1 MRGFISIIILMLA
14 MVGSLPLRA
23 EEVRMVQPISS
34 STPPTPE
41 QQKLLQSWEAFCE
54 TLKKQGQQIIAFD
67 TGAPIDSAE
76 GFHYLAML
84 SALTIERVQFSQN
97 VTYPVLVRAIDQHK
111 KVGLDSPDNK
121 YYMTRFDPE
130 GEYVIKGRRGSVP
143 YLGFQFNIDG
153 RAVANLNHSQ
163 MVFEDDGTFE
173 LYLTREQQ
181 GQNWLALP
189 EGTNGL
195 YVREIFTKWD
205 AQTPSTMWL
214 ERVDETPPAKQLTPD
229 DLAQEF
235 ATMGEKISRDIV
247 FWQKYVAMNK
257 QRAYNT
263 ISVPRDTSAQGGS
276 PDNLYSGG
284 YFDLKDDEALLIEL
298 TPVEAAYWAAQLG
311 NIWFQSLD
319 YQQAQTSLNSEQI
332 VLDKDGK
339 LRLIVAHQDPGY
351 ANWLDTNG
359 RQEGVIYMRWN
370 RAKTQPEAI
379 ATRVVKIAELE
390 KYMPANAARVTAEA
404 RAQVMDKRYRAVAR
418 RFAE

>member
-1 MRGFISIIILMLA
+1 M
-14 MVGSLPLRA
+14 
-23 EEVRMVQPISS
+23 
-34 STPPTPE
+34 TPAR
-41 QQKLLQSWEAFCE
+41 K
-54 TLKKQGQQIIAFD
+54 
-67 TGAPIDSAE
+67 
-76 GFHYLAML
+76 
-84 SALTIERVQFSQN
+84 
-97 VTYPVLVRAIDQHK
+97 
-111 KVGLDSPDNK
+111 
-121 YYMTRFDPE
+121 
-130 GEYVIKGRRGSVP
+130 
-143 YLGFQFNIDG
+143 
-153 RAVANLNHSQ
+153 
-163 MVFEDDGTFE
+163 
-173 LYLTREQQ
+173 
-181 GQNWLALP
+181 
-189 EGTNGL
+189 
-195 YVREIFTKWD
+195 
-205 AQTPSTMWL
+205 
-214 ERVDETPPAKQLTPD
+214 
-229 DLAQEF
+229 
-235 ATMGEKISRDIV
+235 
-247 FWQKYVAMNK
+247 
-257 QRAYNT
+257 
-263 ISVPRDTSAQGGS
+263 GGS